1 MLLDF
6 SSKVKPD
13 AYVFPGGAISKSD
26 SDGAWLVSGFS
37 SLDQS
42 LVVNLNSNWGVYSKL
57 QFNSTR
63 TWIIV

>member
-1 MLLDF
+1 MSLVKVGNCVLLDF

-37 SLDQS
+37 SLGQS
-42 LVVNLNSNWGVYSKL
+42 LVINLISK
-57 QFNSTR
+57 
-63 TWIIV
+63 